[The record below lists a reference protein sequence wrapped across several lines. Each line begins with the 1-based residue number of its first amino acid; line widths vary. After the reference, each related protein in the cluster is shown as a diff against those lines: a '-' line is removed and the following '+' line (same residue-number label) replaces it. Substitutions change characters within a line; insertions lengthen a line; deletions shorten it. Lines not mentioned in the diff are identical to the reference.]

1 MKNFIFKRFLA
12 CVFLFVLIANF
23 SYSQKYTISGYVQ
36 DAHTGEKLYGA
47 NIYDTKNYVGTY
59 SNEYGFYSL
68 TLPAVDSLSIAFS
81 FIGYETQI
89 FNLNLNSDQKINVE
103 LSSNLLLEEFV
114 VTDKK
119 SEELVNKTQMSVIDL
134 PVKSLKNIPVLMGEA
149 DVLKTI
155 QLLPGVQSGNEGTSG
170 IYVRGGGP
178 DQNLFLLDGVPVYNT
193 AHLFGMFSV
202 FNPDAL
208 SSVKLIK
215 GGFPAQYG
223 GRLSSVV
230 DVKMKEGNMK
240 ELHGEGSVGLVA
252 AKFTLEGP
260 IKKDK
265 TSFLVSGRRTYID
278 IIALPFLAIFK
289 NKEEFEKLR
298 AGYNFFDANV
308 KLNHIFNDKNR
319 LFLSFYSGRDV
330 AKFKL
335 NEEYTYQDPHFVNY
349 QDYIFTTNNE
359 NRFNLN
365 WGNITSSLRWNHIFT
380 NKLFSNTTLVYS
392 NYKFNTKIGY
402 QSQTNVMPMDTIINH
417 EDAGFLYTSGIEDF
431 GAKIDFDYIPHHSH
445 LVKFG
450 VNYLYHRFKPGVN
463 IINVIDNKDIYEYK
477 AGNEF
482 VNASEFFAY
491 VQDNW
496 DIARFLKANI
506 GVHYSGFLVRNKYYQ
521 SIQPR
526 ATLNFL
532 LNKRMSIKASYA
544 SMNQYIH
551 LLTNSTIGL
560 PTDLWVPTTDSIKPQ
575 LAHQFALGWNYNI
588 DDNWDISLEG
598 FYKIMDNLLE
608 YKEGASFMSINSGW
622 EEKVLQGKGWSYGAE
637 IFVRKNYGKLT
648 GWIGYTLSWAYRQFD
663 DINFGEKFPY
673 RYDRRHDIS
682 IVASYKINDRINL
695 NANWVFGTGNA
706 VTLSSQVYEILQDNV
721 DEDPYSTIQYYSS
734 RNGYRMPAYHRLD
747 FAANF
752 SKQKSWG
759 ERIWTVGIYN
769 VYNHLNAFVLLP
781 VDGYNNEGEEFGL
794 KKVTLFPIIP
804 YFSYSFKF

>member
-1 MKNFIFKRFLA
+1 MGRFNLNKHILCFIIFTFFTT
-12 CVFLFVLIANF
+12 FLF
-23 SYSQKYTISGYVQ
+23 SQKYTINGYVQ
-36 DAHTGEKLYGA
+36 DLNTGEKLYGA
-47 NIYDTKNYVGTY
+47 NVYDAKNYVGTY
-59 SNEYGFYSL
+59 TNEYGFYSL
-68 TLPAVDSLSIAFS
+68 TLPKADSLVIAFS
-81 FIGYETQI
+81 FIGFETQY
-89 FNLNLNSDQKINVE
+89 FNIKLNTDVTLNVE
-103 LSSNLLLEEFV
+103 LTPNIMLEEFE
-114 VTDKK
+114 VTSKMG
-119 SEELVNKTQMSVIDL
+119 EELVNKTEMSVIDL
-134 PVKSLKNIPVLMGEA
+134 PVKKVKNIPVLMGEA
-149 DVLKTI
+149 DILKTI

-230 DVKMKEGNMK
+230 DVKMREGNMK

-252 AKFTLEGP
+252 AKFNIEGP

-278 IIALPFLAIFK
+278 LLAIPVLAVFK
-289 NKEEFEKLR
+289 KKEDFEKLR

-308 KLNHIFNDKNR
+308 KLNLIFNDKNR
-319 LFLSFYSGRDV
+319 LFLSFYSGRDL

-335 NEEYTYQDPHFVNY
+335 KESYNYKDYHFENY
-349 QDYIFTTNNE
+349 QDITLKTNKE
-359 NRFNLN
+359 NKFNLN

-402 QSQTNVMPMDTIINH
+402 QSDTYIMPIDTLLSH
-417 EDAGFLYTSGIEDF
+417 EKTDLLYTSGIEDF

-445 LVKFG
+445 LIKFG
-450 VNYLYHRFKPGVN
+450 INYLFHRFKPGVH
-463 IINVIDNKDIYEYK
+463 IINLVDNEDRFEYK

-496 DIARFLKANI
+496 NIANFLKANI
-506 GVHYSGFLVRNKYYQ
+506 GVHYSGFLVKNKYYH

-588 DDNWDISLEG
+588 DDNWDVSIEG
-598 FYKIMDNLLE
+598 FYKTMDNLLE
-608 YKEGASFMSINSGW
+608 YKEGSSFMSINSGW

-648 GWIGYTLSWAYRQFD
+648 GWVGYTLSWAYRQFEE
-663 DINFGEKFPY
+663 INFGEKFPY
-673 RYDRRHDIS
+673 RYDRRHDVS
-682 IVASYKINDRINL
+682 IVASYSINDRIKL
-695 NANWVFGTGNA
+695 NATWVFGTGNA
-706 VTLSSQVYEILQDNV
+706 VTLSSQVYENLIDNV
-721 DEDPYSTIQYYSS
+721 NDVEYSDIQYYSS
-734 RNGYRMPAYHRLD
+734 RNGYRMPNYHRLD

-752 SKQKSWG
+752 SKPKSWG
-759 ERIWTVGIYN
+759 ERVWTVGIYN
-769 VYNHLNAFVLLP
+769 VYNHMNPFVLLP
-781 VDGYNNEGEEFGL
+781 VDSYESQNNEIGL
-794 KKVTLFPIIP
+794 KQITLFPIIP